1 MASRGVAAFSGAA
14 LRRLRTAARLS
25 QDELAAKTRSYG
37 AKVAGPHVSQYEQ
50 GRRKPQLTTLRA
62 LAAALDV
69 PLQTLLIRGAPSA
82 DVARLRLLAGW
93 SQQALAHRLGI
104 AQARW
109 SRIERGLSSLDESE
123 LRLAAELLKVTV
135 EQLSRS
141 LDTGSRLPRGPR
153 QRHAP
158 SPQQAT

>member
-1 MASRGVAAFSGAA
+1 MTSRGVAAFSGAA

-25 QDELAAKTRSYG
+25 QDELAAKTRPYG

-62 LAAALDV
+62 LAAALGV
-69 PLQTLLIRGAPSA
+69 SLETLLVRGASSA

-93 SQQALAHRLGI
+93 SQQALASRLGI

-109 SRIERGLSSLDESE
+109 SRIERGLSSLEESK
-123 LRLAAELLKVTV
+123 LRPAAELLKVTV
-135 EQLSRS
+135 EQLLRA
-141 LDTGSRLPRGPR
+141 LDAATRARGLR
-153 QRHAP
+153 GRR
-158 SPQQAT
+158 